1 MKCLVIDI
9 GNTSTTVGI
18 AVNHKILKQARIA
31 KGDSTYDAIKDLIL
45 ELKGADIL
53 DGSIVASVVPDLNER
68 WARALKR
75 TLEKDT
81 VFVSHKL
88 NLGIEI
94 DYPNPDSIGADR
106 LADTVAASKLY
117 GCPAIVADFGTALT
131 FDILSPENKYVGGV
145 ITPGLPLMTDYLHE
159 KTALLPHV
167 ELEGEV
173 PPIGK
178 STEDAIK
185 IGATVGYRGILRET
199 VKHLKN
205 ALGTEDIHLAATGGF
220 ASWVIKDLDM
230 PFVIEKDLTLI
241 GLSFIFELNPDD

>member
-9 GNTSTTVGI
+9 GNTSTTVGV
-18 AVNHKILKQARIA
+18 AENHKILKQSRIK
-31 KGDSTYDAIKDLIL
+31 KGDSTYTSIKNLIL
-45 ELKGADIL
+45 ELKGDEIL
-53 DGSIVASVVPDLNER
+53 DGSIVASVVPDLNDC
-68 WARALKR
+68 WGRALKK
-75 TLEKDT
+75 TLEKDA
-81 VFVSHKL
+81 VFVSHKI

-94 DYPNPDSIGADR
+94 DYPNPGSIGADR

-145 ITPGLPLMTDYLHE
+145 IAPGLPLMTDYLYE

-199 VKHLKN
+199 VKHLKSV
-205 ALGTEDIHLAATGGF
+205 LGTEDIYLVATGGF
-220 ASWVIKDLDM
+220 ANWVIKDLDM
-230 PFVIEKDLTLI
+230 PFVVEKDLTLI
-241 GLSFIFELNPDD
+241 GLSFIFEINSSN